1 MSRFGYERNKVL
13 FNSANSSTYTSN
25 PQLTVDLATI
35 SLSVETVAAAASLFT
50 VQGTNEN
57 GFTSALRSAAWSNLT
72 TLTVP
77 GMYTI
82 DAGPRWTR
90 VLRSSI
96 ESNAT
101 VILQGWAS

>member
-1 MSRFGYERNKVL
+1 MSRFGYEKSKVL

-25 PQLTVDLATI
+25 AQLTVDLATI
-35 SLSVETVAAAASLFT
+35 SLSIETVAAAASLFT

-57 GFTSALRSAAWSNLT
+57 GFHTALRAGAWSNLT
-72 TLTVP
+72 TITVP

>member
-57 GFTSALRSAAWSNLT
+57 GFTSALRAGAWSNLT